1 MIGKALSSSGRIEIL
16 ELLSQSNKTVENL
29 ARLTGLTVA
38 NTSRHLQLLKQV
50 GLVVSTKSGQHV
62 IYELAGEDVMRLI
75 QLTRSIA
82 QKYIT
87 GVEALVNEFIES
99 MDEFEPLES
108 DELAA
113 KMEAETCIVIDVR
126 PSEEYASG
134 HLAGAMS
141 VPLQGLNGFL
151 NRLDKDKEIIAYCR
165 GPFCLMPVA
174 AVNTLRKHGFRA
186 RRLADGYPEWKIAG
200 LPVEVSL
207 PDIED
212 DPIEYAI

>member
-16 ELLSQSNKTVENL
+16 ELLGQSNRTVENL
-29 ARLTGLTVA
+29 SKLTGLTVA
-38 NTSRHLQLLKQV
+38 NTSRHLQLLKQA
-50 GLVVSTKSGQHV
+50 GLVVSTRSGQHV
-62 IYELAGEDVMRLI
+62 IYELAGEDVMQMI
-75 QLTRSIA
+75 QLARSIA

-87 GVEALVNEFIES
+87 GVEKLVNEFIIS
-99 MDEFEPLES
+99 RDEFEPLES
-108 DELAA
+108 EELAA
-113 KMEAETCIVIDVR
+113 KMEAEACIVIDVR

-134 HLAGAMS
+134 HLPGALS
-141 VPLQGLNGFL
+141 VPLQGLNGYL
-151 NRLDKDKEIIAYCR
+151 KKLDKNREIVAYCR
-165 GPFCLMPVA
+165 GPYCLMPVA

-207 PDIED
+207 PDFDD